1 MNMSVRVVGECFEY
15 LRAEH
20 LNRLRS
26 FIEEFLA
33 SPSLLDSAEHLIK
46 YVKTLAPDEH
56 DLALRVTTR
65 VLDVAGNQVVDIRT
79 SKALLEQD
87 LVQLPLT
94 VYTHSVDPAMKS
106 RAMDALEQLLLLD
119 SRVAQE
125 ALADW
130 DRR

>member
-1 MNMSVRVVGECFEY
+1 M
-15 LRAEH
+15 
-20 LNRLRS
+20 
-26 FIEEFLA
+26 
-33 SPSLLDSAEHLIK
+33 IK

-106 RAMDALEQLLLLD
+106 RAMDALERLLLLD